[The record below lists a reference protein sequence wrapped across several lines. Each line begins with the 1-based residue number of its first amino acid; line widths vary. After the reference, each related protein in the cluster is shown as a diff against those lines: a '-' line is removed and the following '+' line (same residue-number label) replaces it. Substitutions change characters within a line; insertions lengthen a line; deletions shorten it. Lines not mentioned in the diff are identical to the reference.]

1 MEDSEYGEPYR
12 LMNEGYRRLSEIAR
26 HVSYEKEAFDL
37 IGQAYG
43 SVETFFELLENQ
55 RAALYSYAH
64 SCMGKRR
71 YIEGVILLLAA
82 KNAVGWG
89 KKFKKEYINLDK
101 PKDYEFSLTPSSS
114 HVV

>member
-55 RAALYSYAH
+55 RVALNAYAH

-101 PKDYEFSLTPSSS
+101 PKEIITPY
-114 HVV
+114 